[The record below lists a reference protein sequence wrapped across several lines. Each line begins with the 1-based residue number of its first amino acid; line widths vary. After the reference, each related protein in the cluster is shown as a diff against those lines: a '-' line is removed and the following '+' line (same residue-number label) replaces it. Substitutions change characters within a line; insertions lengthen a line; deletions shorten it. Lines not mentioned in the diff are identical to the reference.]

1 MNKKLVVMSL
11 ASVMALV
18 NQGLAAEVIE
28 VNAADVME
36 RCDANDST
44 IMLKGINID
53 RLSLREGKT
62 IELTI
67 PRKIDGKQVELAP
80 RAFYKLNMKGAFLKL
95 KFEDGVKFPSNCSEM
110 FAGRFNDKSPIRH
123 IDFGKVDTS
132 NVDDMS
138 LMFVRC
144 RGLTSLDLSG
154 FSTKNVKNMGSMF
167 CSCANL
173 TSLDLSNFNTE
184 NVEYMRYMFDGCN
197 SLTSLNL
204 SSFNTKNVRYINN
217 MFNGCNSL
225 TSLNLSNFNTTNVKS
240 MHRMFNGCN
249 SLISLFL
256 SNFNM
261 ENVRYI
267 DNMFNECNSLVRHNI
282 AKII

>member
-80 RAFYKLNMKGAFLKL
+80 RAFYKLNMKDASLKL
-95 KFEDGVKFPSNCSEM
+95 KFEDGVKFPSDCSDM
-110 FAGRFNDKSPIRH
+110 FGYIYSNKSPITR

-132 NVDDMS
+132 NVKNMNG
-138 LMFVRC
+138 MFYEC
-144 RGLTSLDLSG
+144 TNLKSLDLHN
-154 FSTKNVKNMGSMF
+154 FNTENVQDMSWMF
-167 CSCANL
+167 CDCSSLISLDVSNFNTDNVEDMGFMFYGCGSL
-173 TSLDLSNFNTE
+173 TSLDLSNFNTQ
-184 NVEYMRYMFDGCN
+184 NVENMSWMFGDCT
-197 SLTSLNL
+197 SLTLLN
-204 SSFNTKNVRYINN
+204 V
-217 MFNGCNSL
+217 
-225 TSLNLSNFNTTNVKS
+225 SNFDTQNAQN
-240 MHRMFNGCN
+240 MNWMFNGCN
-249 SLISLFL
+249 SLISLDIK
-256 SNFNM
+256 SFNTK
-261 ENVRYI
+261 NAQYI

-282 AKII
+282 TKII